1 MNKGKGISER
11 HTVEFLGINSVE
23 AAVILAVAV
32 IIIGP
37 SSMAS
42 VARHLIAVQRWW
54 VGLRQTA
61 SEQVRDVTETVIRH
75 APDEAQPAGSVET
88 RVTESFDALSHAL
101 GLEELRQ
108 EIHELR
114 KQLNEQ

>member
-1 MNKGKGISER
+1 M
-11 HTVEFLGINSVE
+11 EFLGINGVE

-42 VARHLIAVQRWW
+42 VARHFIALQRWW
-54 VGLRQTA
+54 AGLRQAA
-61 SEQVRDVTETVIRH
+61 SEQVRDVTETVIGYT
-75 APDEAQPAGSVET
+75 PDMTQSTGSVET
-88 RVTESFDALSHAL
+88 RLTESLDAMSHTL

-114 KQLNEQ
+114 RQLNEQQRPS